1 MCDALPVAKTLYN
14 MFLLRNGVELNE
26 ASMQK
31 FMYLVQ
37 RESLLANK
45 HVLFHELFY
54 GWKYGPVLY
63 SVQQEYQKSDKFSA
77 VEEEKNC
84 EVRNLLLCV
93 LKRYENESLWNLSEM
108 IHGELAWQFS
118 RFGLD
123 AAENGNVPLSFKL
136 MQTDANRELAFRRTV
151 K

>member
-1 MCDALPVAKTLYN
+1 MCDTLSVAKTLYN
-14 MFLLRNGVELNE
+14 MFLLRNGAELNE

-37 RESLLANK
+37 RESLLVNR
-45 HVLFHELFY
+45 HVLFNEPFY

-93 LKRYENESLWNLSEM
+93 LERYEDESLWNLSEM
-108 IHGELAWQFS
+108 IHGELAWRFA
-118 RFGLD
+118 RFGLG
-123 AAENGNVPLSFKL
+123 AAENGNVPLSLRL
-136 MQTDANRELAFRRTV
+136 MQTDANRELAFRRTA